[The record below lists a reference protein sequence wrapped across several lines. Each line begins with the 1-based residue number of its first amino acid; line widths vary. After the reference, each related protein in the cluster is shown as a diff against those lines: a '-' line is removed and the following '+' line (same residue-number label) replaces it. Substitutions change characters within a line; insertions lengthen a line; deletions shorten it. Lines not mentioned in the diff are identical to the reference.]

1 MGLRMTNKRSRLID
15 TLVNNIK
22 LKDVISP
29 VAFRCATIIKS
40 SYVPM
45 QERDQFAAMS
55 VKKESLSL
63 FLSFSVPLFLN
74 ILLDYTNRPR
84 LRINPRIIAYPPFA
98 TN

>member
-1 MGLRMTNKRSRLID
+1 MTNKRSRLID
-15 TLVNNIK
+15 TLVNNVE

-40 SYVPM
+40 PYVPM
-45 QERDQFAAMS
+45 QERDQFAAME
-55 VKKESLSL
+55 KESLSL
-63 FLSFSVPLFLN
+63 SLLSVPLFLD

-84 LRINPRIIAYPPFA
+84 LRINPRIIAYPSCA